1 MSRKGD
7 KDRPKLVCDKDRFGM
22 YRPRS
27 TTPRSATP
35 RELNNTAKRLLREAA
50 EENEKLTEQLSST
63 EKENARLQKKI
74 KKMETEVDTI
84 KKKNA
89 KLTQQIEDMKV
100 EADKR
105 LGETKTEALKRMA
118 RQAEKLKKMKSSTL
132 HRISIPAYKLRLLTD
147 FALNY
152 SGCQIMLLEQ
162 EGEALLFGQD
172 DECEQAKTELGNLV
186 QVGYLGF
193 YVQYLQ
199 PLYAQQFQH
208 DASHCLLCFAK
219 AHLSCLQYNLHV

>member
-7 KDRPKLVCDKDRFGM
+7 KDRPKLVCDKDRFKM

-35 RELNNTAKRLLREAA
+35 RELNDTAKRLLREAA

-63 EKENARLQKKI
+63 ENARLQ
-74 KKMETEVDTI
+74 
-84 KKKNA
+84 KKNA

-132 HRISIPAYKLRLLTD
+132 HRISIQAASADGLCLELQRLSDHAAGTGGRGA
-147 FALNY
+147 ALWPGRRVRARKN
-152 SGCQIMLLEQ
+152 
-162 EGEALLFGQD
+162 
-172 DECEQAKTELGNLV
+172 
-186 QVGYLGF
+186 
-193 YVQYLQ
+193 
-199 PLYAQQFQH
+199 
-208 DASHCLLCFAK
+208 
-219 AHLSCLQYNLHV
+219 